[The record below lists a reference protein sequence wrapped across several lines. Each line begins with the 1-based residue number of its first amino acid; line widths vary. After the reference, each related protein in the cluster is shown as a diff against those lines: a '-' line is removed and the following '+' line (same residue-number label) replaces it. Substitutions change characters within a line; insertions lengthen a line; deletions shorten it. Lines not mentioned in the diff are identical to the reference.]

1 MLCKEYLKNLF
12 LSHKEKDLYI
22 YLYIFNFMK
31 IYDIPFDYIAITIF
45 AILIIIMALNIYTG
59 KTYNYFIISN
69 IHPKSIVYAGN
80 YVYITYTYTVMAHF
94 NRTIYG
100 YKNLVY
106 NLSLNANCSFVM
118 FNDTLFDWGRCN

>member
-1 MLCKEYLKNLF
+1 
-12 LSHKEKDLYI
+12 
-22 YLYIFNFMK
+22 MK

-45 AILIIIMALNIYTG
+45 AILIIIMAFYIIFI
-59 KTYNYFIISN
+59 KPYNYFIISG
-69 IHPKSIVYAGN
+69 IQPKSIVYAGD
-80 YVYITYTYTVMAHF
+80 YVYITYGSVWSIATPVLQVYYF

>member
-1 MLCKEYLKNLF
+1 
-12 LSHKEKDLYI
+12 
-22 YLYIFNFMK
+22 MK

-45 AILIIIMALNIYTG
+45 AIFIIIMALNIYTE

-69 IHPKSIVYAGN
+69 IHPKNIVYDGN
-80 YVYITYTYTVMAHF
+80 YAYITYTYTVYTYPVMAHF

-118 FNDTLFDWGRCN
+118 FNNTLFDWGRCN